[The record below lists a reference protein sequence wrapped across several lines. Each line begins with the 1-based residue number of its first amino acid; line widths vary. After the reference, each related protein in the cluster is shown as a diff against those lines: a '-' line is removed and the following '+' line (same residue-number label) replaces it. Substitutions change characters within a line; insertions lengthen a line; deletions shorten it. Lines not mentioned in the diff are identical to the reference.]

1 MRVLM
6 ISLDKTL
13 LGQDY
18 SGDAIERHK
27 EYARRIGWLDVIIF
41 SKKGTEKRSTPVLME
56 AAPLIIHPTN
66 SKSKLFYIIDA
77 YRIGSNLN
85 TNNST
90 RQKQHQK
97 LSPNLIVTQDPF
109 LTGLTGWL
117 LKRKFKIPLL
127 VHFHGDFWENKYWI
141 KEKWYNFILLL
152 LSKFIVKRA
161 DGIRVVSSGIKR
173 KLIKAGISK
182 NKIRVIPTPVDLQK
196 FEKCNP
202 KKVNQIREKYG
213 NKKIV
218 LFVGRLSKEKNL
230 PMLLKAAFDV
240 IRKDRDVI
248 FLIIGKGKEKE
259 KLLHLT
265 SNLKL
270 QTYVKFLGCVKHEEL
285 VNYYHACE
293 FIVLPSFSESFGKV
307 LLEAGA
313 SGKPAVATSTTGAKE
328 IIIDRQTGFLV
339 PINDEKSLAK
349 CIVKLLQEENLVH
362 QMGQAAKEHILS
374 KFNPEKTIQKMTR
387 FWKGISH

>member
-1 MRVLM
+1 LV
-6 ISLDKTL
+6 
-13 LGQDY
+13 
-18 SGDAIERHK
+18 
-27 EYARRIGWLDVIIF
+27 
-41 SKKGTEKRSTPVLME
+41 
-56 AAPLIIHPTN
+56 
-66 SKSKLFYIIDA
+66 
-77 YRIGSNLN
+77 
-85 TNNST
+85 
-90 RQKQHQK
+90 
-97 LSPNLIVTQDPF
+97 
-109 LTGLTGWL
+109 GWL

-127 VHFHGDFWENKYWI
+127 VHFHGDFWENEYWI

-173 KLIKAGISK
+173 KLIKAGTSK

-202 KKVNQIREKYG
+202 KKVNQIRKKYG

-230 PMLLKAAFDV
+230 PMLIKAAFDV
-240 IRKDRDVI
+240 IRKNKDVI

-259 KLLHLT
+259 KLLHQT
-265 SNLKL
+265 SHLKL
-270 QTYVKFLGCVKHEEL
+270 QKYVKFLGCLKHEEL

-328 IIIDRQTGFLV
+328 IIIDGKTGFLV
-339 PINDEKSLAK
+339 PINDKKSLAE
-349 CIVKLLQEENLVH
+349 CIVKLLQDENLVY
-362 QMGQAAKEHILS
+362 QMGQLAKKHILS
-374 KFNPEKTIQKMTR
+374 KFNPEKTIQKMIR
-387 FWKGISH
+387 FWLDVGR

>member
-6 ISLDKTL
+6 IGLDKTWF
-13 LGQDY
+13 GVNY
-18 SGDAIERHK
+18 SGDVSERHK
-27 EYARRIGWLDVIIF
+27 KYTHYVDSIDIVVF
-41 SKKGTEKRSTPVLME
+41 TKKGFFKRKINEKLNVY
-56 AAPLIIHPTN
+56 PTN
-66 SKSKLFYIIDA
+66 SKNRLFYVWDGYKTIIQ
-77 YRIGSNLN
+77 NLK
-85 TNNST
+85 
-90 RQKQHQK
+90 RKAQDFD
-97 LSPNLIVTQDPF
+97 LIITQDPF

-161 DGIRVVSSGIKR
+161 DGIRVASSGIKR

-202 KKVNQIREKYG
+202 KKVNQIRKKYG

-230 PMLLKAAFDV
+230 SMLLKAAFDV
-240 IRKDRDVI
+240 IRKDRDVM

-328 IIIDRQTGFLV
+328 IIIDGQTGFLV
-339 PINDEKSLAK
+339 PINDEKNLGK

-374 KFNPEKTIQKMTR
+374 KFNPEKTIQKMIR
-387 FWKGISH
+387 FWLDIGR